1 MKGCEHDYMLIG
13 GQYSKRS
20 GKTTNMG
27 TSIYDRAIAYSMV
40 FCRRRAQTKEII
52 TIDHRP
58 LNTKP

>member
-20 GKTTNMG
+20 GKITNMG
-27 TSIYDRAIAYSMV
+27 TSIYDQSVAYSMV
-40 FCRRRAQTKEII
+40 FCRKCAQTKEIVSA
-52 TIDHRP
+52 DHRR